1 MASYP
6 KSNHPLLVVV
16 SSPSGGGKT
25 TVIRHL
31 LKRHSDFHRSV
42 SVTTRPKRAGEKEG
56 HDYHFVS
63 ERQFRRLIKQR
74 ALLEWAQ
81 VHGNFYGTPRHTVDK
96 ASKHGW
102 TVLFSLDVQGA
113 LSVKKKYPR
122 AVLIFLLPP
131 SWPELKRRLLSR
143 NSDPKEALSVRLR
156 NAKRELKAWKKYDY
170 LVVNRKLSET
180 VSQIESILLA
190 ERCRISRIKTSRIQ
204 IDV

>member
-1 MASYP
+1 MASHLI
-6 KSNHPLLVVV
+6 SNHPLLVVL

-31 LKRHSDFHRSV
+31 FKRHPGFHRSV
-42 SVTTRPKRAGEKEG
+42 SVTTRPKRAGEKNG
-56 HDYHFVS
+56 RDYHFIS
-63 ERQFRRLIKQR
+63 EREFHTLIKQR

-81 VHGNFYGTPRHTVDK
+81 VYGNFYGTPRHIVDR
-96 ASKHGW
+96 ATKHGW

-113 LSVKKKYPR
+113 LTVKKKYPQ

-143 NSDPKEALSVRLR
+143 NSDSKEALSVRLR

-180 VSQIESILLA
+180 VSQIESILQA
-190 ERCRISRIKTSRIQ
+190 ERCRTSRKKRAESN
-204 IDV
+204 